1 MTNTDTRDAVATIA
15 QIRAL
20 VDAGCQIVRCTV
32 PDMEAAGAL
41 KAIRAACPIPL
52 VADVHFDHRLAM
64 AALENGADKVRI
76 NRETSAGRIR
86 SGSWW
91 PAPRTMGPPSA
102 SG

>member
-1 MTNTDTRDAVATIA
+1 MKRTQTRQVWLGKVAIGGGAPITIQSMTNTDTRDVAATVA

-20 VDAGCQIVRCTV
+20 AEAGCEIVRCTV
-32 PDMEAAGAL
+32 PDMEAARAL

-52 VADVHFDHRLAM
+52 VA
-64 AALENGADKVRI
+64 
-76 NRETSAGRIR
+76 GRIR

-91 PAPRTMGPPSA
+91 PAPRIMGLPSA